1 MGMTFTFGSGV
12 ADSVFGKSQA
22 PIRMFLESQG
32 EAFEQASPL
41 KDLFNM
47 GKSKTW
53 AEKLTGMTAMEGFKP
68 VGENGP
74 YPTDSTQE
82 GFDKTIEHMV
92 WKDMFSISREA
103 VDDAKLMDFR
113 KQPAAFIKGY
123 HRTRELFGAALY
135 AGAINGNSSIS
146 FRGRTFDILG
156 ADGKPIFHGSHPSA
170 LKDKSKNTQ
179 SNVFSDAFSA
189 SALGKLETRMQN
201 FKGDADNILDVA
213 PTTILIP
220 NDADA
225 KEAVFAA
232 IGADKDPAT
241 SNNAFNYQ
249 FGRWNVRCWTY
260 LNQFLKKGATFP
272 WVLLDEAYNQE
283 NVGAAWFDRVELE
296 VRSEIAANDA
306 NQWKGYSRYGAGFN
320 DWRFAAAG
328 GINGADAL

>member
-53 AEKLTGMTAMEGFKP
+53 GEKMTGMTAMEGFQP
-68 VGENGP
+68 VGENGA
-74 YPTDSTQE
+74 YPEDDTRE
-82 GFDKTIEHMV
+82 GFAKTIEHMV
-92 WKDMFSISREA
+92 WKDRFSISREA
-103 VDDAKLMDFR
+103 VDDGKLMDFR

-123 HRTRELFGAALY
+123 YRTRELFGAAMY
-135 AGAINGNSSIS
+135 AGAINGKAAIT
-146 FRGRTFDILG
+146 FRGKTFGLLG
-156 ADGKPIFHGSHPSA
+156 ADGKPIFHGKHPSA
-170 LKDKSKNTQ
+170 LADKKDTQ
-179 SNVFSDAFSA
+179 CNVFSDAFSA
-189 SALGKLETRMQN
+189 SALGKLETKMQN

-241 SNNAFNYQ
+241 SSNAFNYQ

-260 LNQFLKKGATFP
+260 LNQYLVKGNTFP

-283 NVGAAWFDRVELE
+283 YGGAAWFDRVELE
-296 VRSEIAANDA
+296 IRSEIADNDA
-306 NQWKGYSRYGAGFN
+306 NRWKGYARFGAGFN

-328 GINGADAL
+328 GIDGAENL